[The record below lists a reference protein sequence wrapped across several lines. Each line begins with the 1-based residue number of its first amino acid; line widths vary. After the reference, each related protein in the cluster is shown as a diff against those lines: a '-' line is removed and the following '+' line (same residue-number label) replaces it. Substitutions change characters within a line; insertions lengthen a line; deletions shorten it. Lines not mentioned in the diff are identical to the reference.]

1 MTNAK
6 RSANE
11 FCGVRVS
18 VWGVV
23 YDTIAAAPNGAASP
37 GTRRTSAPPYGGVL
51 SCLGLRAGQYQV
63 GVEKTPLSMF
73 CNVGREALLAPP
85 MGHPAVRPPLRAAL
99 ARSPGSCQ
107 LRSCLECAAPPPAA
121 SRRPLSSNPPALLRR
136 HRSARPLP
144 ARRHA
149 ATRRY
154 GCRCA
159 GARGPWVAAR
169 VLFAGGPPPSSSTPA
184 APLPRLRRPR
194 RPLPRIRCRWCPAPT
209 GRVRS
214 SCSLMP

>member
-1 MTNAK
+1 MQFQCGGGVHPVSSPRLAPHRSRYYQSTKGKLKHEKLEAYPPVMTRAE

-51 SCLGLRAGQYQV
+51 SCLGVRAGQYQV

-107 LRSCLECAAPPPAA
+107 L
-121 SRRPLSSNPPALLRR
+121 
-136 HRSARPLP
+136 
-144 ARRHA
+144 
-149 ATRRY
+149 
-154 GCRCA
+154 
-159 GARGPWVAAR
+159 
-169 VLFAGGPPPSSSTPA
+169 
-184 APLPRLRRPR
+184 
-194 RPLPRIRCRWCPAPT
+194 
-209 GRVRS
+209 
-214 SCSLMP
+214 